1 MNGFLHLA
9 FNASFLVQL
18 VMVILIGLSVWSWV
32 IIFIKRKELN
42 DILKSTIKFNQ
53 KFWSG
58 GIKPQNFYMQ
68 IKEKRQKTP
77 IEEIFYAGWYKYELL
92 HGEEKLI
99 TPDSINKTSLRAM
112 QVAIATENEDLEVNL
127 DTLATI
133 ASVSPYIGLLGTVWG
148 IMNSFQSLSQT
159 SQTTIALVAPGI
171 SEALIATALGLIA
184 AIPAVIAYNKFSSD
198 ISKIILRYE
207 NFSEEFTELLQR
219 SHIPEKNEQN
229 ELSKLV

>member
-42 DILKSTIKFNQ
+42 DTLKSTIKFNQ

-58 GIKPQNFYMQ
+58 GINPQNFYMQ
-68 IKEKRQKTP
+68 IKEKRQKDP

-112 QVAIATENEDLEVNL
+112 QVAIATENEDLEINL
-127 DTLATI
+127 HTLATI

-219 SHIPEKNEQN
+219 SHIPEKNNQSEQ
-229 ELSKLV
+229 SKLI

>member
-42 DILKSTIKFNQ
+42 DILKSTINFNQ

-58 GIKPQNFYMQ
+58 GINPQNFYMQ

-99 TPDSINKTSLRAM
+99 TPGSINKTSLRAM

-184 AIPAVIAYNKFSSD
+184 AIPALIAYNKFSSD

>member
-42 DILKSTIKFNQ
+42 DILKSTINFNQ

-58 GIKPQNFYMQ
+58 GINPQNFYMQ

-184 AIPAVIAYNKFSSD
+184 AIPALIAYNKFSSD

-219 SHIPEKNEQN
+219 SHIPEKNAQS

>member
-58 GIKPQNFYMQ
+58 GINPQNFYMQ

-112 QVAIATENEDLEVNL
+112 QVAIATENEDLETNL
-127 DTLATI
+127 GTLATI

-229 ELSKLV
+229 ESSKLV